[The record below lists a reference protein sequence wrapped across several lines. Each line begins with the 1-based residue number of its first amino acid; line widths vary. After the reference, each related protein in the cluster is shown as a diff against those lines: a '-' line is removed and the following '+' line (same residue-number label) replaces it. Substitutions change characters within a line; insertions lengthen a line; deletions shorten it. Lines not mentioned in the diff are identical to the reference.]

1 MFARAVMETTS
12 NVASPGHGGDREPP
26 SYLSHGAAKLGHAKA
41 TYLLGCM
48 YDCGDALPKDAA
60 RANVLYARAK
70 LLGFDGKETGF
81 YGKYLRGL
89 NDRK

>member
-1 MFARAVMETTS
+1 
-12 NVASPGHGGDREPP
+12 
-26 SYLSHGAAKLGHAKA
+26 
-41 TYLLGCM
+41 M

-89 NDRK
+89 NDMK

>member
-1 MFARAVMETTS
+1 MPPPVSSITGDH
-12 NVASPGHGGDREPP
+12 ASAAKFR
-26 SYLSHGAAKLGHAKA
+26 YAAAKLGHAKA